1 MREQRKYLIMFPYL
15 KYLQAIDPSS
25 QTITKPFSNKIEETF
40 CEDLKGMC
48 KFFEI
53 DGQKNI

>member
-1 MREQRKYLIMFPYL
+1 MFPYL
-15 KYLQAIDPSS
+15 KHLQAIDPSS